1 MKRRILIAFLGGLLA
16 SLLVALSVP
25 IVPLISANA
34 QSTTLLIAAA
44 ASLQD
49 ALEDLDPMFEAAH
62 SGITVN
68 YNFAAS
74 GPLQQQI
81 QQGAPVDVFV
91 SAAAKQMDALQAQT
105 LILSDT
111 RRNLLTNNLVLI
123 VPSNSTLG
131 LASFRQLTD
140 STIGRIS
147 VGEPRSVPAGQ
158 YAEELFTNLGILEPL
173 RSKFVY
179 GNSVRNVLGS
189 VESGNADAGVV
200 YTTDARIT
208 SRVQQVA
215 TAPSNLHSPIVYPI
229 AVMRS
234 SPNQQAART
243 YVQFL
248 SSQPVQEVFRQYG
261 FGIAE

>member
-1 MKRRILIAFLGGLLA
+1 MKRRQTIAFLA
-16 SLLVALSVP
+16 IALVALIVTISVK
-25 IVPLISANA
+25 IVSPTPANA
-34 QSTTLLIAAA
+34 QSGTILIAAA
-44 ASLQD
+44 ASLQN
-49 ALEDLDPMFEAAH
+49 ALEELDPIFEGAN

-81 QQGAPVDVFV
+81 EQGAPVDVFV
-91 SAAAKQMDALQAQT
+91 SAATKQMDALQEQD
-105 LILSDT
+105 LILTDT

-123 VPSNSTLG
+123 VPNNSTLELTG
-131 LASFRQLTD
+131 FRQLTN
-140 STIGRIS
+140 SNVSKIS

-158 YAEELFTNLGILEPL
+158 YAEELFTNLGILEQL

-189 VESGNADAGVV
+189 VESENADAGVV
-200 YTTDARIT
+200 YTTDARI
-208 SRVQQVA
+208 SNQVRQVA

-229 AVMRS
+229 AVIQS
-234 SPNQQAART
+234 SRNQQAARA

-248 SSQPVQEVFRQYG
+248 SGQSAQNVFRNYG
-261 FGIAE
+261 FGSAQ